1 MSFVMKSPPK
11 KILTTMDAGGSEP
24 DLSKISDLSMDTQPN
39 VTQRNKR
46 KRAND
51 CQCTKELSE
60 MRSEM
65 TRISSLLEKYVN
77 LSEQTNKNL
86 QDSISGIKTQLS
98 DLKTTTEQSLNA
110 VQNKVDGAIS
120 QINEIKLST
129 ITLLSDQEKI
139 KCHLTELD
147 ESIVIGQNKIK
158 SLEAEFTQFKQSAEA
173 SSHSQDKLTL
183 CEQIIK
189 EVQNRNNRD
198 KNIILVGLPEP
209 NCSQPEERKSKDET
223 DVLNVISLLGV
234 DIPKPAS
241 IFRVGKLNPKR
252 SRKVKVCFE
261 TLGPAKTLLRNKEK
275 LPRDIKMYSDQTPAQ
290 QNFLQTVKNNLKLR
304 QEKGETGLTIRYI
317 NGTPTIV
324 KVSPKN

>member
-1 MSFVMKSPPK
+1 MSFVMKSPPR
-11 KILTTMDAGGSEP
+11 KIPTTMDAGGSEP

-86 QDSISGIKTQLS
+86 QDSIS
-98 DLKTTTEQSLNA
+98 
-110 VQNKVDGAIS
+110 
-120 QINEIKLST
+120 
-129 ITLLSDQEKI
+129 DQEKI

-158 SLEAEFTQFKQSAEA
+158 SLEAEFAQFKQSAEA

-209 NCSQPEERKSKDET
+209 NCSQPEERKLKDET

-252 SRKVKVCFE
+252 SRKVKICFE

-275 LPRDIKMYSDQTPAQ
+275 LPRDIKMY
-290 QNFLQTVKNNLKLR
+290 
-304 QEKGETGLTIRYI
+304 
-317 NGTPTIV
+317 
-324 KVSPKN
+324 